1 MEIRDKQS
9 DARDKRFS
17 ELYWDLLNE
26 IKEVQSWEHFLIV
39 QKSISQLVDN
49 MNKIMEKPEE
59 SKIITFS

>member
-1 MEIRDKQS
+1 MENKS

-26 IKEVQSWEHFLIV
+26 IKEIQSWEHFLIV